1 MNLILILYIIIF
13 LINKLNSRDLNTDFD
28 TKSINTITNLSNL
41 GVSNLFLFK
50 GSLIEKKL
58 NSTNSITTELIKDSS
73 NLGLPK
79 IRKTQKEKLNEK
91 IINKD
96 KEKYKDSWIDID
108 LQNISKIIL
117 IKVVDQCYFEG
128 HLHLRNN
135 SNNEYILV
143 KFINN
148 KYYYTITPSIF
159 FIKPRNEIIINI
171 KRFCR
176 LAPENFSNK
185 SNDSILMIAKKTINQ
200 IDDLNDV
207 KIYLKSEDIF
217 SSEYQ
222 LFSFSLI
229 LDNGYNPVIYD
240 KLIEERK
247 KAIDAF
253 YAKMNINAITNI
265 NSLREHIEN
274 MKINIKEY
282 KNKIKKLENEY
293 EDIIKQSEKQSIIK
307 KQKNVKEKTKKIIVN
322 KEAFYEVG
330 EDETNIDK
338 NKEIN
343 NVINFLHDDNG
354 VTIPMILF
362 GMSLGLFLGKL
373 IKNFFI

>member
-1 MNLILILYIIIF
+1 MNSSF
-13 LINKLNSRDLNTDFD
+13 ESDFNKLNSRDLNTDFD

-148 KYYYTITPSIF
+148 KYYYIITPSIF

-343 NVINFLHDDNG
+343 NVIIFLHDDNG

>member
-1 MNLILILYIIIF
+1 MNSSFEYDF
-13 LINKLNSRDLNTDFD
+13 NKLNSRDLNTDFD

-58 NSTNSITTELIKDSS
+58 NSTNSTELIKDSS

-148 KYYYTITPSIF
+148 KYYYIITPSIF

-185 SNDSILMIAKKTINQ
+185 SKGIIKTIN
-200 IDDLNDV
+200 IFPFMC
-207 KIYLKSEDIF
+207 KILATLPY
-217 SSEYQ
+217 
-222 LFSFSLI
+222 
-229 LDNGYNPVIYD
+229 IY
-240 KLIEERK
+240 I
-247 KAIDAF
+247 
-253 YAKMNINAITNI
+253 
-265 NSLREHIEN
+265 
-274 MKINIKEY
+274 
-282 KNKIKKLENEY
+282 
-293 EDIIKQSEKQSIIK
+293 
-307 KQKNVKEKTKKIIVN
+307 
-322 KEAFYEVG
+322 
-330 EDETNIDK
+330 
-338 NKEIN
+338 
-343 NVINFLHDDNG
+343 
-354 VTIPMILF
+354 
-362 GMSLGLFLGKL
+362 
-373 IKNFFI
+373 